1 MQEPS
6 SGGVQVPDVFE
17 RSGIR
22 CLLFDLGDTLWYRE
36 DQKSWEKLEGRA
48 NQRAAELLRRQV
60 AAPVFPT
67 LDDLTLGQRLRR
79 SFDEQ
84 IRAMI
89 RRAPLLEPDAAQAIC
104 DALRTWGIDGT
115 PRALGSTLF
124 EALRVRIPNS
134 RPLFA
139 DVLPTLAELRRR
151 GFLLGIVTNR
161 LWGGVPFYEDLATL
175 GLLDYFKLPQ
185 IAISGDLGVRKPN
198 PRIFEHVLQ
207 ALQAAPGET
216 AMVGDSLSA
225 DILGAQSLG
234 IMAIWKPKSWLRE
247 WALTHVA
254 LEPAQADERAHMFS
268 QDTFPGIDTADTQIE
283 ERTEQ
288 SETFAQGLL
297 VTDDDYILARAD
309 NARDYLEQFKR
320 GEIKPDYVIGQLA
333 DLLAIFPQAGR
344 L

>member
-1 MQEPS
+1 M
-6 SGGVQVPDVFE
+6 PDVSE
-17 RSGIR
+17 KQSIR

-36 DQKSWEKLEGRA
+36 DQQSWERLEGRS
-48 NQRAAELLRRQV
+48 NRRAAELLRRRIAV
-60 AAPVFPT
+60 SALPAG
-67 LDDLTLGQRLRR
+67 DDLALGRSLRQG
-79 SFDEQ
+79 FDEQ
-84 IRAMI
+84 IRTMI
-89 RRAPLLEPDAAQAIC
+89 RHAPLQEPDAAQAIC
-104 DALRTWGIDGT
+104 DALHAWGIDGVQ
-115 PRALGSTLF
+115 RSLGLALF

-139 DVLPTLAELRRR
+139 DVLSTLAELRRR

-161 LWGGVPFYEDLATL
+161 LWGGAPFYEDLATL
-175 GLLDYFKLPQ
+175 GLLNYFKLPH
-185 IAISGDLGVRKPN
+185 IAISGDMGVRKPN

-207 ALQAAPGET
+207 ALQVTPWET

-225 DILGAQSLG
+225 DIVGAQSLG
-234 IMAIWKPKSWLRE
+234 IRAVWKPKPWLRG

-254 LEPAQADERAHMFS
+254 SEPGQSNNQAHALS

-283 ERTEQ
+283 ERSEQ
-288 SETFAQGLL
+288 PETLAQGMY

-320 GEIKPDYVIGQLA
+320 GEIKPDHVIGQLA
-333 DLLAIFPQAGR
+333 ELLEIFPQAGR